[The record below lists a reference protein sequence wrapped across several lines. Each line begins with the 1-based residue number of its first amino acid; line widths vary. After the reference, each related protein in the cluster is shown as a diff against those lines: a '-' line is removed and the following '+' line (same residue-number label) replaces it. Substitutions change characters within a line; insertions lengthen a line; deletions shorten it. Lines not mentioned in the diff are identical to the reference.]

1 MKDQKRDRK
10 DKTDKTH
17 GPHGGKTLLAIL
29 AIPEKFPINRAPTC
43 PTIPRPCLVWSGA
56 WSMRHRSAWTQYYQ
70 RYGRRAEV
78 TELVPSVCCNLYT
91 PKVTAGARARSGW
104 IKGRMPIWLFGPLET
119 RLQEAQMVTREADG
133 LLPGVHGHK
142 ILQGIRR

>member
-1 MKDQKRDRK
+1 MEAKLFW
-10 DKTDKTH
+10 
-17 GPHGGKTLLAIL
+17 PFWIIL

-43 PTIPRPCLVWSGA
+43 PIHHSIPFPRRPCLVWSGA
-56 WSMRHRSAWTQYYQ
+56 WSMRHRSAWTRYYQ

-78 TELVPSVCCNLYT
+78 TELVPSVCCNLYR
-91 PKVTAGARARSGW
+91 PKVTAADGGAARSGW